1 MNTDRRF
8 SMIREDFRGLA
19 RYPSEAKLLTI

>member
-1 MNTDRRF
+1 MNTDRRV

-19 RYPSEAKLLTI
+19 RYRSEAKLLTI